1 MTRLIVVVIALSVLL
16 LSVAPSLDAQ
26 VAAPTY
32 RVVGYYTSYSV
43 YDEYG
48 ITDIPTNMLT
58 HLVYSALDISE
69 NGQCV
74 NADEWADLQLP
85 YPGDTETER
94 IRGNF
99 KQLAILK
106 QNNPELQIIISVGSW
121 EQSSRFSQVAFE
133 QEARIR
139 FARSCIALMRQYGF
153 DGIDIDWRFP
163 VSGGA
168 VDGLP
173 QDRENFSL
181 LLSEFRGQL
190 EFWSEEDGE
199 RYLLTATA
207 PAVEDL
213 YTNMELERIHTD
225 LDWINLM
232 SYGFSGSWSDIASH
246 HAPLYGSARDPR
258 GIDISESYS
267 VDGAVNAF
275 LDIGVPAS
283 KIVVGIPFYAQ
294 AFSDVRPNDYFGLFQ
309 DTSGVP
315 NGTRPGGVLYFR
327 DLEGLLQSNEYVRFF
342 DEESKAAWMY
352 SADRRIGISYENR
365 ASILNKV
372 AYVRSMGLGG
382 VMIWELS
389 FDDADHSLLEAVAS
403 NLNPRV
409 GE

>member
-1 MTRLIVVVIALSVLL
+1 MGSAST
-16 LSVAPSLDAQ
+16 
-26 VAAPTY
+26 
-32 RVVGYYTSYSV
+32 
-43 YDEYG
+43 
-48 ITDIPTNMLT
+48 PTNGQTCSFLT
-58 HLVYSALDISE
+58 LATPKPSGL
-69 NGQCV
+69 
-74 NADEWADLQLP
+74 
-85 YPGDTETER
+85 
-94 IRGNF
+94 RGNF

-121 EQSSRFSQVAFE
+121 EQSSWFSQVALE

-232 SYGFSGSWSDIASH
+232 SYGFSGGWSDIASH